1 MSRAG
6 SCRVSAAH
14 SRSIWLNQLTSAM
27 AGRFSVEIAANDT
40 PSDFGRRDCNLRVES
55 EYADAV
61 DVLVNDASG
70 ESLGVQLPLP
80 HDVNRAAVSD
90 AALGFLGPCAANG
103 NGVTFIVSHPAHG
116 GSANIRST
124 RE

>member
-1 MSRAG
+1 
-6 SCRVSAAH
+6 
-14 SRSIWLNQLTSAM
+14 M

-103 NGVTFIVSHPAHG
+103 NGVTCIVAHPAHG